1 MLSTNVR
8 VVVRTR
14 PFASSSSEL
23 FSVDEEKEAVEVKV
37 PLKHESYQFR
47 FNKVLHNASQET
59 VFNEC
64 LPKILQGAVEGY
76 NGTVMAYGQTGA
88 GKTYTMCGSLR
99 SFDLRGII
107 PRSISSLFSL
117 LEEQTG
123 IEFSL
128 CVSYCEIYSELIF
141 DLLAEGGLEGQTGT
155 ELQANPGGLPGWIVG
170 SWAVSASLWVVVA
183 LGEKGREHIPYRST
197 RLTHLLKDT
206 IGGNSNTCLIA
217 NIWPE
222 KEHLEETLS
231 TLRFSLRMMRSFEA
245 PSPEE
250 IEEMRKEATLFL
262 NGEQEAI
269 PFSSLRK
276 MEELL
281 HVIRSIFQ
289 ETTAAIRREA
299 SYSGSV
305 AASVPHS
312 ENSVG
317 HQGALELAG
326 NSKAVGAT
334 APAKSVKEQ
343 SKASQQGSPQGAPS
357 LAPKPVQ
364 KVGYE
369 DPSVGGHSLG
379 IDPDHPPRGNASA
392 ASLEPPT
399 AIDRV
404 RAFKEF
410 KETQGQQLHLSLV
423 SLKAQQQQE
432 KTQLKVLS
440 QEILAFRDKLK
451 SLREEVGG
459 KEEHGKPTQPVKFQI
474 LSVHPDMDRYDFDES
489 NTGRGKASEK

>member
-1 MLSTNVR
+1 
-8 VVVRTR
+8 
-14 PFASSSSEL
+14 
-23 FSVDEEKEAVEVKV
+23 
-37 PLKHESYQFR
+37 
-47 FNKVLHNASQET
+47 
-59 VFNEC
+59 
-64 LPKILQGAVEGY
+64 
-76 NGTVMAYGQTGA
+76 MAYGQTGA

-155 ELQANPGGLPGWIVG
+155 ELQIQEDSRGGLSVRGLSQRPCG
-170 SWAVSASLWVVVA
+170 SVSEALNYFYLGSSLRSVSSHGINSQSSRSHCIFTVYIQCKSTVNTAEATKISKLHFVDLAGCERPKKTQTEGVLLKESAFINKSLSFLEMVVVA

-231 TLRFSLRMMRSFEA
+231 TLRFSLRMMRVANKAVVNLAVDPLDVVKRLEKEVARLKQELQISNALLGKPPQSFEA

-364 KVGYE
+364 SELQSTKLNSAGAFHSEVGYE

-379 IDPDHPPRGNASA
+379 IDPDQSEICHTQKA
-392 ASLEPPT
+392 
-399 AIDRV
+399 
-404 RAFKEF
+404 
-410 KETQGQQLHLSLV
+410 KETRQ
-423 SLKAQQQQE
+423 
-432 KTQLKVLS
+432 
-440 QEILAFRDKLK
+440 
-451 SLREEVGG
+451 
-459 KEEHGKPTQPVKFQI
+459 PTC
-474 LSVHPDMDRYDFDES
+474 
-489 NTGRGKASEK
+489 SE